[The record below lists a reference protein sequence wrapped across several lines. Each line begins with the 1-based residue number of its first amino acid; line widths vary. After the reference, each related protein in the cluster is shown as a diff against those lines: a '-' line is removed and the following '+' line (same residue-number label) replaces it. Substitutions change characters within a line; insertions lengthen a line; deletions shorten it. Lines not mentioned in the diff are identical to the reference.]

1 MKVLYAI
8 QGTGNGHIARASEIV
23 PALRNRVQTDVLI
36 SGMHTELELDFA
48 VKFRCSGL
56 GFKFGKKGG
65 IDFLN
70 TWRGSDLSAFLKEIK
85 EIDLSSYD
93 LVISDFEPVSA
104 WAAKK
109 QHVPCVGLSN
119 QGALLDTKVVKGHDK
134 KHRLAKS
141 LLRNYAPVD
150 INYGFH
156 YTSSGGFIHTPVIRK
171 RVREAVVADHGHI
184 TVYLPF
190 FNDKKILKALSFF
203 REKKWVVFSKHSKA
217 AYRHRNIYIYP
228 IDLKRFTEEMATAS
242 GVLCGAGFSTTS
254 EAIYLGKKLLVV
266 PMKNQYEQLCNAR
279 ALQEL
284 GVDSIPN
291 MKKKHRDCIKEWL
304 DDETAVHMP
313 YPDTTQQVVDKILS
327 DFANQGSF
335 YIDEF
340 PSVEKLYREI
350 N

>member
-23 PALRNRVQTDVLI
+23 PALRNRVQTDVLV
-36 SGMHTELELDFA
+36 SGMHTELELEFD
-48 VKFRCSGL
+48 VKYRCKGL

-65 IDFLN
+65 IDIFN

-85 EIDLSSYD
+85 EIDLSPYD

-104 WAAKK
+104 WSAKK

-119 QGALLDTKVVKGHDK
+119 QGALLDSSVVKGTDK

-141 LLRNYAPVD
+141 VLRNYAPVD

-171 RVREAVVADHGHI
+171 RVREASVADHGHI
-184 TVYLPF
+184 AVYLPF

-203 REKKWVVFSKHSKA
+203 REKKWVVFSKHSKT
-217 AYRHRNIYIYP
+217 AYRHRNIYVYP

-266 PMKNQYEQLCNAR
+266 PMKNQYEQLCNTR

-284 GVDSIPN
+284 GVASIPN
-291 MKKKHRDCIKEWL
+291 IKKKHRDCIKEWL

-313 YPDTTQQVVDKILS
+313 YPDTAQEVVDKILS